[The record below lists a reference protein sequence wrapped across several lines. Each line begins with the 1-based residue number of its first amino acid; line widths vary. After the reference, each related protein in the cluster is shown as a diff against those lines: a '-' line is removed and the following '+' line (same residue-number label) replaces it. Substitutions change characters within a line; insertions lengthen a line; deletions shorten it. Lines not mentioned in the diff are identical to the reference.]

1 MRIKV
6 GLWFLLTLP
15 RPGVDLNYHMR
26 TLKTHFFQFSFP
38 YLTHL
43 RLMRIDD
50 SISARRLNCLSKL
63 QDTFGS
69 CFRKVITRAGYIE
82 H

>member
-26 TLKTHFFQFSFP
+26 TLKTHFFFNSVLKYP
-38 YLTHL
+38 YLTHH

-63 QDTFGS
+63 QDSIVVAVVKFIS
-69 CFRKVITRAGYIE
+69 PSI
-82 H
+82 

>member
-26 TLKTHFFQFSFP
+26 TLKTHFFNSVLKYP
-38 YLTHL
+38 YLTHP

-63 QDTFGS
+63 QDSIVAAVVKFIS
-69 CFRKVITRAGYIE
+69 PSI
-82 H
+82 